1 MICPELFAFLPG
13 TQGVA
18 VRKKIN
24 SDGLFGFLFL
34 EVDFFFLRNML
45 KNHCGQVSLINYS
58 VMLKGC

>member
-13 TQGVA
+13 TKGVA

-34 EVDFFFLRNML
+34 EVDFFFP
-45 KNHCGQVSLINYS
+45 
-58 VMLKGC
+58 